1 MSESFIETDMDLHLI
16 SDNLPSVTSIIPII
30 LTRVHLSITYQYA
43 SIWVR
48 PRSVSSRLN
57 TA

>member
-16 SDNLPSVTSIIPII
+16 SDNLPSVTSII
-30 LTRVHLSITYQYA
+30 LTRVHLSITYQYV
-43 SIWVR
+43 SIWFR
-48 PRSVSSRLN
+48 AWSVSSRLN